1 MKTSCSF
8 IAYKHRHRY
17 YFFISKFRHVASFWK
32 FGEGVG
38 GGRGQPHSK
47 NFDEQKEKRKKRE
60 FRNLEKWRRRDSTI
74 IEFYMCKIQINV
86 CTKKKESGETG
97 PHHLSPCRDAT
108 CLKSTI
114 FKKIMWSLKTGTPIQ
129 LVRKVTVKLHVCHS
143 RWWMLQ
149 RRNCHFGVGCK
160 LDRIKTNGLYSFSKE
175 NTCKALTD
183 FYLKIKVTLTGTSVF
198 VNVLDST
205 LYIVYNIHVC

>member
-1 MKTSCSF
+1 MKSC
-8 IAYKHRHRY
+8 
-17 YFFISKFRHVASFWK
+17 
-32 FGEGVG
+32 G
-38 GGRGQPHSK
+38 GGGGNSA
-47 NFDEQKEKRKKRE
+47 
-60 FRNLEKWRRRDSTI
+60 I
-74 IEFYMCKIQINV
+74 IQLYVCKIL
-86 CTKKKESGETG
+86 KKIVWYKKMESGEPG
-97 PHHLSPCRDAT
+97 PHHPSPRRDAT

-114 FKKIMWSLKTGTPIQ
+114 FNKITWSLKTGTPIQ

-198 VNVLDST
+198 VNVLEST

>member
-1 MKTSCSF
+1 M
-8 IAYKHRHRY
+8 AR
-17 YFFISKFRHVASFWK
+17 
-32 FGEGVG
+32 G
-38 GGRGQPHSK
+38 GGGV
-47 NFDEQKEKRKKRE
+47 
-60 FRNLEKWRRRDSTI
+60 DSTI
-74 IEFYMCKIQINV
+74 IQFYVCKIQINV
-86 CTKKKESGETG
+86 CTKKKESGKPG
-97 PHHLSPCRDAT
+97 PHHPSRRDAT

-114 FKKIMWSLKTGTPIQ
+114 FKKIMWSLKTGTTIQ

-183 FYLKIKVTLTGTSVF
+183 FYLKIKVPLTGTLVF

>member
-1 MKTSCSF
+1 MYETEMCQHRTRDICLQARSIFFESLERGAGATSF
-8 IAYKHRHRY
+8 KKLWRA
-17 YFFISKFRHVASFWK
+17 
-32 FGEGVG
+32 
-38 GGRGQPHSK
+38 
-47 NFDEQKEKRKKRE
+47 KRKKEKRE
-60 FRNLEKWRRRDSTI
+60 FRTLEKWRRRDSTI

-86 CTKKKESGETG
+86 CTKKKESGKPG
-97 PHHLSPCRDAT
+97 PHHPSRRDAT

-149 RRNCHFGVGCK
+149 RRNCHFGVGCR
-160 LDRIKTNGLYSFSKE
+160 LDRIKTNGLHSFSKE

-205 LYIVYNIHVC
+205 LFIVYNIHVC